1 MEVHLQGKRS
11 FIAEIESNSA
21 EILSKFRFDSNLK
34 EVVFVEDTI
43 VLAREPVGVKQTNKM
58 NSTYELYEG

>member
-43 VLAREPVGVKQTNKM
+43 VLAREPVGVKQTNKQ
-58 NSTYELYEG
+58 NEFNL